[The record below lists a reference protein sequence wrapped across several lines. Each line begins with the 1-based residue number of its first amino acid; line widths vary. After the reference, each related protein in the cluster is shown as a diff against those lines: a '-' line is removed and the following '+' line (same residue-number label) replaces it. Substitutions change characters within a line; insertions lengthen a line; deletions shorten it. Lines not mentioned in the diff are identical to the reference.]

1 MILINGERKIVI
13 LTFIR
18 WRKFKYECPI
28 IHILLIYER
37 LVKAVLQLKGAGVK
51 K

>member
-1 MILINGERKIVI
+1 MNDERKIVI
-13 LTFIR
+13 LMFIR

-28 IHILLIYER
+28 INILLIYER
-37 LVKAVLQLKGAGVK
+37 LVKEVLQLKEAGVK